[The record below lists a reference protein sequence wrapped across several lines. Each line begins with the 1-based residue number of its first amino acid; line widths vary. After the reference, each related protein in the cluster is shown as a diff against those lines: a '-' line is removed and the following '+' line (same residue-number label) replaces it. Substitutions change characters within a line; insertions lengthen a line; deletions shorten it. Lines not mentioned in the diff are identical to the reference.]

1 MMKFSLGP
9 SVMRKSP
16 FYDFRDNLVQNI
28 LRLMGKFWHH
38 SQTKVN
44 QKSPVSIDI
53 VCNSANSFIYPMCKV
68 SGSEEAQK
76 GWVTSILSS
85 DPKIQ
90 SPKSSMQG

>member
-1 MMKFSLGP
+1 MKFSLGP

-53 VCNSANSFIYPMCKV
+53 VCNSANSVIYPMGKV

-85 DPKIQ
+85 DPKVQ
-90 SPKSSMQG
+90 SPKSSSQG